1 MKRQSYKYLFYNCNY
16 FLHTLTFYIVATF
29 FSKLFFWSE
38 FFFPNFVIIIDH
50 LLLLNTFLHVGLS
63 RASFFFGL
71 VRLVLV
77 QGKSILFGSVYFV
90 KIFMINSINLVT
102 FWVEWLDF
110 FFGHVVIGL
119 KVETSDDKKACILF
133 FYCIHG
139 YSHGLPIMGT
149 YWPEMGLYYSPWGF
163 MHMTIIFLFNR

>member
-38 FFFPNFVIIIDH
+38 FFFPNFVTIIDH

-63 RASFFFGL
+63 RARFFFGL

-102 FWVEWLDF
+102 FWVEWLDWKLKLVMTKRLASF
-110 FFGHVVIGL
+110 FFVKIKGL
-119 KVETSDDKKACILF
+119 HPWILTWITHNG
-133 FYCIHG
+133 YLLTGDGIVLLSLRIHAHNH
-139 YSHGLPIMGT
+139 YFSI
-149 YWPEMGLYYSPWGF
+149 
-163 MHMTIIFLFNR
+163 